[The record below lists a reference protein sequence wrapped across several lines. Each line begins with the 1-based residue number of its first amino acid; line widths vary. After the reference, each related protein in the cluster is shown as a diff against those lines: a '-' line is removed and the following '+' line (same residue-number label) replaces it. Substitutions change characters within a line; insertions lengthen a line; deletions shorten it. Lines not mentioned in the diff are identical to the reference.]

1 MVRSARADDPALTM
15 TDETTP
21 NENDPTPT
29 PPTGG
34 GGPEDPRQQPP
45 ASGPEPPTA
54 EQPTTAQPTAEQPT
68 TAQPSAEQPTAQ
80 QPTAEQAGPRR
91 LYRSRGDRVIGGV
104 CGGIAKYF
112 GIDPVIVRVVAV
124 ALIFLGGTG
133 LIAYL
138 AGVLLIPN
146 EGEGGGPAEGPRR
159 SMVVAGAILLV
170 IAIGVALPFHG
181 GWWGDWSLV
190 PLGLVAIAGLLV
202 WRLASGQRPEG
213 DAGAV
218 LRAMGLGVALIAV
231 CLALA
236 FGSAWAAA
244 AGGNAVVA
252 GVVIASGLALIAG
265 AFMGQQARWMI
276 LPAIAVALPAGFVAA
291 AGIDVHGGYG
301 DKTYRPASVGAVR
314 DSYRLGAGK
323 LVVDLRGAHL
333 PPGQHDLKLRL
344 GVGEAQLLVPRN
356 VCVSTRTH
364 LGIGGVQVFNHSSGG
379 VDVEREDQRDALPGT
394 PQVIVDADIGVGALE
409 VHHLANEGWNGTKGN
424 GACL

>member
-1 MVRSARADDPALTM
+1 MVQSARAGDPALTM

-34 GGPEDPRQQPP
+34 GGPEDPRQEPP
-45 ASGPEPPTA
+45 ASGPEPPPA
-54 EQPTTAQPTAEQPT
+54 EQPPAEQPTAEQPT
-68 TAQPSAEQPTAQ
+68 TAAQPTTEQP
-80 QPTAEQAGPRR
+80 GPRR

-159 SMVVAGAILLV
+159 GMVVAGAILLV

-276 LPAIAVALPAGFVAA
+276 VPAIAVALPAGFVAA

-301 DKTYRPASVGAVR
+301 DKTYRPASVAAVR

-333 PPGQHDLKLRL
+333 PPGQHHLKLHL
-344 GVGEAQLLVPRN
+344 GVGEAQVLVPRN
-356 VCVSTRTH
+356 VCVSARTH
-364 LGIGGVQVFNHSSGG
+364 LGIGGVQVFERSGG
-379 VDVEREDQRDALPGT
+379 GVGVEHLEERDALPGT
-394 PQVIVDADIGVGALE
+394 PHLVVDADIGVGALE
-409 VHHLANEGWNGTKGN
+409 VHQKQDEGWNGSPGN
-424 GACL
+424 RACL